1 MSELHWLRLGR
12 VSPVSRRL
20 EVRSERLSSERW
32 AQQVEN
38 LPGSQEVEGCGTK
51 RFQLP
56 LWIKQNP
63 CRTTLKPWEAI
74 VCWLQGIIILS
85 GFPKWCKMELVNPQH
100 GRLPVGFTWLLRMVS
115 PGYLLEGELEA
126 HLCFLLVAFS
136 AISLVFLG
144 PMPRNGV

>member
-38 LPGSQEVEGCGTK
+38 LPGSQVEGCGTK

-56 LWIKQNP
+56 LWIKRNP
-63 CRTTLKPWEAI
+63 RRTTFMGSH
-74 VCWLQGIIILS
+74 C
-85 GFPKWCKMELVNPQH
+85 
-100 GRLPVGFTWLLRMVS
+100 
-115 PGYLLEGELEA
+115 
-126 HLCFLLVAFS
+126 LLVTGNHHTIRVS
-136 AISLVFLG
+136 EVVQ
-144 PMPRNGV
+144 NGARESTAW